1 MPTQKATEER
11 DHRKRLILRKEAIE
25 EALESASIAE
35 KRKLRIE
42 IAELE
47 EEILISN
54 RRLRELMPRHKVSSQ
69 RELKAQADSY
79 RNWLDKE
86 LVEQAEDGE
95 DDHSIMQTV
104 SSRATCLLT
113 DRQREYLQK
122 RANVRFAVRVAEEL
136 GIEKSSVSRGLRR
149 ANATLKNAAI
159 PAFVLRKAVLR
170 DGKIDLT
177 DEEQLRAFL
186 SLLTPLQRVYMSLYY
201 GEWLSIREVAALL
214 DVDQSSVSRS
224 IRRGL
229 GRLSICFDESV
240 QVDGMEHLEEM
251 LVTYYSAV
259 DPNKLPQQSREPS
272 HDMPSGE
279 SKEKRL
285 HKSGSRLKEKALPI
299 LGLHREYSDK
309 RAYLQLYTSGGCL
322 KEWLDEKK
330 RETEALGR
338 RWGEAI
344 MQALQNAFKAILDTI
359 KGEKIC

>member
-1 MPTQKATEER
+1 MPTQRATEER
-11 DHRKRLILRKEAIE
+11 DHRKELILRKEAL
-25 EALESASIAE
+25 EADLESASISE

-47 EEILISN
+47 EEILVSN
-54 RRLRELMPRHKVSSQ
+54 RLLRELMPRHRVSSQ

-86 LVEQAEDGE
+86 LAEQAEDGE
-95 DDHSIMQTV
+95 DDRSIMQTV

-122 RANVRFAVRVAEEL
+122 RANVRFATRVAEEL
-136 GIEKSSVSRGLRR
+136 GIDKSTVSRGLRR
-149 ANATLKNAAI
+149 ANATMKKAAI

-177 DEEQLRAFL
+177 DEEQLKAFL
-186 SLLTPLQRVYMSLYY
+186 SILTPLQRVYMSLYY
-201 GEWLSIREVAALL
+201 GEWLCIREVAELL

-240 QVDGMEHLEEM
+240 QVDGMEHLEEL
-251 LVTYYSAV
+251 LVTYYSDV
-259 DPNKLPQQSREPS
+259 DPNKLPQQSNGPS
-272 HDMPSGE
+272 HVRPSEE
-279 SKEKRL
+279 SKEK
-285 HKSGSRLKEKALPI
+285 GSYKKDYWLKDKALPT

-309 RAYLQLYTSGGCL
+309 RAYLQLYTSGGRL
-322 KEWLDEKK
+322 KEWLEEKK
-330 RETEALGR
+330 RETESLGR

-344 MQALQNAFKAILDTI
+344 MQALQNAFKIILDTI